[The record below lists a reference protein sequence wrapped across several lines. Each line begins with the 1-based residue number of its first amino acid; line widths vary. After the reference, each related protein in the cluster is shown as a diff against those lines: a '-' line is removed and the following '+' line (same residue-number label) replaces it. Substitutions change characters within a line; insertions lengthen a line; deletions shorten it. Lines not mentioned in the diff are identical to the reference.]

1 MWSFTDAWYLETGV
15 NLQEVNSISIGFR
28 EMKLS
33 PRTKT
38 GVPGRFQKALPMVA
52 SVVWK
57 CMRRNLQVLAAL
69 TSLMRWREG
78 FASQQN

>member
-1 MWSFTDAWYLETGV
+1 
-15 NLQEVNSISIGFR
+15 
-28 EMKLS
+28 MKLS

-57 CMRRNLQVLAAL
+57 CMRGNLQVLAAL